1 MNDIWDKL
9 DAVWEHERLRNRMH
23 ILEVARSWKVT
34 CRKEKWWSA
43 PRPNREEPHRSCK
56 TGPVRQA
63 WAISTA

>member
-9 DAVWEHERLRNRMH
+9 GVDWKQERLRNMVH

-43 PRPNREEPHRSCK
+43 PRPNREEPHRS
-56 TGPVRQA
+56 VRPDPSVKLGQ
-63 WAISTA
+63 